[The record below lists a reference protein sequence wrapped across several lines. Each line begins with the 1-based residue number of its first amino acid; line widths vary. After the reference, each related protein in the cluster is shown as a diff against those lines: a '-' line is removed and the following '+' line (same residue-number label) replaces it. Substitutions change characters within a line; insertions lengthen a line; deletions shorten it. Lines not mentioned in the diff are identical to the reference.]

1 MADSTSQPS
10 PAVSVAWPL
19 LWTAAPAIAL
29 VGFLV
34 LTARIE
40 EGRPIGFLAPYKDY
54 VVITLLALFGI
65 PAVENGSKSL
75 FVIAQR
81 RISSDVAG
89 ALRIIARVVAYGIIL
104 STVVSVLTSNAAAAL
119 TMGSFAGL
127 VAGFAS
133 QTVMGNALAGLF
145 MAVARP
151 IRVAD
156 RVTISGNTGT
166 VIRITLMH
174 TVLNAEDREI
184 LIPSSN
190 IVNAVLVRHKSSD

>member
-1 MADSTSQPS
+1 MSDNTNQPT

-19 LWTAAPAIAL
+19 LWTVACAVAFFGLLAY
-29 VGFLV
+29 
-34 LTARIE
+34 TASIE
-40 EGRPIGFLAPYKDY
+40 EGQPIGFLAPYKDY
-54 VVITLLALFGI
+54 VVIALLALFGI

-75 FVIAQR
+75 LAVVQR
-81 RISSDVAG
+81 RISPDVAG
-89 ALRIIARVVAYGIIL
+89 ALRIIARIIAFGIIL
-104 STVVSVLTSNAAAAL
+104 STVVSVLTNNPAAAL

-145 MAVARP
+145 MTIARP
-151 IRVAD
+151 IRVKD
-156 RVTISGNTGT
+156 KVTIGANTGT

-174 TVLNAEDREI
+174 TVLNTEDREI

-190 IVNAVLVRHKSSD
+190 ITNAVLVRHKSSD

>member
-1 MADSTSQPS
+1 MSDEMGQPN
-10 PAVSVAWPL
+10 PATSVAWPL
-19 LWTAAPAIAL
+19 VLAVACAITLASL
-29 VGFLV
+29 LA
-34 LTARIE
+34 LTARIDE
-40 EGRPIGFLAPYKDY
+40 TQPVSFLAPYKDY
-54 VVITLLALFGI
+54 VAIILLALFGI
-65 PAVENGSKSL
+65 PTIESGGKFL
-75 FVIAQR
+75 FAIAQR
-81 RISSDVAG
+81 RISRDVAR
-89 ALRIIARVVAYGIIL
+89 ALQVIGRLIAYGIML
-104 STVVSVLTSNAAAAL
+104 STIVSILTNNAAAAL

-145 MAVARP
+145 MAIARP

-166 VIRITLMH
+166 VVRITMMH

-190 IVNAVLVRHKSSD
+190 IVNAVLVRHKSSE